1 MDKDKL
7 IKIHNLLMGIS
18 VSGDSVEKLYIALV
32 ELTNVINSLN
42 EDATE
47 VETDE

>member
-1 MDKDKL
+1 MDKAQL
-7 IKIHNLLMGIS
+7 IKIHNLLMEIS

-42 EDATE
+42 EDTTE